1 MLYME
6 ELLDAVIA
14 EEGQTLMGLEFL
26 IDTLDLPMNKI
37 DLLFKKALSEYSERR
52 PMKKTEVFNSF
63 DYMMDEDGTGQVGYI
78 KMPEGTTS
86 CRVAR
91 YGVLPNQ
98 MPRFWMP
105 KFTEQ
110 SVEYDIVTNTCK
122 VWPPVTPLR
131 LTYTQK
137 YVTTTNVNIEKVLEV
152 PYETD
157 EYEFTLPT
165 FYGGKTL
172 SIQKSVAFINPETGV
187 VESQVLSMSPT
198 GYINETQGMDGS
210 VKEEAMLKGTL
221 GRGTVN
227 LRTREVKLEL
237 TNDSTAPLV
246 INYYPKYSVV
256 KELDIGNYLFTKI
269 FAVKVLTA
277 LASLRAQAT
286 QERLHN
292 IDLTTDDLRTRV
304 AELKKEIRDISRAS
318 FSFAD
323 TAPM

>member
-52 PMKKTEVFNSF
+52 PLKKTEVFNSF
-63 DYMMDEDGTGQVGYI
+63 DYVDDNNGNGETGYI

-86 CRVAR
+86 CRIAR

-105 KFTEQ
+105 KFSEQ

-137 YVTTTNVNIEKVLEV
+137 YVATTNVNIQKIIDV

-172 SIQKSVAFINPETGV
+172 SIQKSVVTTNPETGEL
-187 VESQVLSMSPT
+187 ESRVLSMSPT
-198 GYINETQGMDGS
+198 GYTNETQGMDGEI
-210 VKEEAMLKGTL
+210 KEEAILKGTL

-227 LRTREVKLEL
+227 LRTKEVNLQL
-237 TNDSTAPLV
+237 VDDSSAPLV

-256 KELDIGNYLFTKI
+256 KELDLGNYLFTKI

-286 QERLHN
+286 QPQLHQIN
-292 IDLTTDDLRTRV
+292 LQTDDLMNRV
-304 AELKKEIRDISRAS
+304 AELRKEIKDISRAA

-323 TAPM
+323 VSPM

>member
-6 ELLDAVIA
+6 ELLEAIIA
-14 EEGQTLMGLEFL
+14 EEGQTLMGLDFL
-26 IDTLDLPMNKI
+26 IDTLDLSMSKI
-37 DLLFKKALSEYSERR
+37 DLLFRKALSEYSERR

-63 DYMMDEDGTGQVGYI
+63 DYIDDDGNGEAGFI

-98 MPRFWMP
+98 MPRYYMP
-105 KFTEQ
+105 KFGEQ
-110 SVEYDIVTNTCK
+110 NVEYDPVTNTCK
-122 VWPPVTPLR
+122 VWPPVTPMR

-137 YVTTTNVNIEKVLEV
+137 YVPTTNVLIEKVLEI
-152 PYETD
+152 PYETG

-172 SIQKSVAFINPETGV
+172 SIEKNVVVTNEETGKP
-187 VESQVLSMSPT
+187 EATVLSMKPT
-198 GYINETQGMDGS
+198 GYINETQIGNET
-210 VKEEAMLKGTL
+210 VEEAILKGTL
-221 GRGTVN
+221 GRGKVN
-227 LRTREVKLEL
+227 LKTNEVSLEL
-237 TNDSTAPLV
+237 TNDSIAPLV

-286 QERLHN
+286 QAQLHN
-292 IDLTTDDLRTRV
+292 INLQTDDLMDRV
-304 AELKKEIRDISRAS
+304 RELRKEIKDLLRST
-318 FSFAD
+318 FSFGD
-323 TAPM
+323 IAPQ